1 MIATTVMT
9 AMTTRADAAL
19 DAARAEFY
27 LCLAH
32 AFGPP
37 GRPGVFE
44 ALRDV
49 LADDLAELAGRCGY
63 DVAAPLAQ
71 LRAAMTS
78 VQPDALQVCYA
89 RLFLVPG
96 DPHPSLNTG
105 VYIDGALGGG
115 SVHAME
121 ACYARCGL
129 EKHSGFL
136 DLPDHVSVQLEFV
149 AWLFATTAGLDEA
162 GRAGEEAGER
172 SVPMRA
178 EDFIDAFVARWVGTL
193 RGEID
198 AASERFSLGYH
209 PYAALVR
216 VLERAVA
223 CECARRERPALPAAD
238 GTDPEI
244 VRLRAEFAGRMMTE
258 QDLAVIRARLEADG
272 LTAEHVAIPID
283 ARDRVMG
290 LASMVPP
297 STTARRALLTGGR
310 SSE

>member
-1 MIATTVMT
+1 MTATTVTT
-9 AMTTRADAAL
+9 AMIVRADAAL

-63 DVAAPLAQ
+63 DAAAPLAQ

-78 VQPDALQVCYA
+78 VQPEALQPEELQVCYA

-129 EKHSGFL
+129 EKRAGFL

-149 AWLFATTAGLDEA
+149 AWLCATAAGQA
-162 GRAGEEAGER
+162 GAGVGD
-172 SVPMRA
+172 VPMRA
-178 EDFIDAFVARWVGTL
+178 EDFIDAFVARWVGPL
-193 RGEID
+193 RAEID
-198 AASERFSLGYH
+198 AASARFGLGHH
-209 PYAALVR
+209 PYAALAR
-216 VLERAVA
+216 VLECAVA

-272 LTAEHVAIPID
+272 LTAEHVAIPVD
-283 ARDRVMG
+283 ERDRVMG

-297 STTARRALLTGGR
+297 STTARRALLTGACG
-310 SSE
+310 SE